1 MAETRIK
8 SSGLSA
14 NITVSNLALTGT
26 TSVSGNVVPTS
37 NNTVNLGSPTLRFGS
52 LYLSGNTID
61 IGGAQITTTTGGD
74 LSFNTASGNV
84 AITANTVSFLTTVA
98 NTTTTTGNV
107 SFSSNL
113 TATSVKAD
121 AYFYTN
127 GAAFTGGA
135 GSAGYTGSQGSTGL
149 GFSIA
154 KSYASVAALTADTA
168 PTGITAGQFAVIETG
183 SVQDADNAKLYL
195 WSGTAYSYVTD
206 LSGAA
211 GITGPAGYA
220 GSSGSAGTTGY
231 TGSAGTLGYTGSA
244 GAAGNIGYT
253 GSRGTTAFTAGNTAP
268 VSPGLGDMWY
278 RTTNDALYRYLNDGT
293 TSYWIDVTGPV
304 NNFGTSA
311 TTLAAIAASG
321 IGPPTI
327 IGQSYGGGYYAGQIS
342 TTGNGVATHYLIV
355 APRETGQP
363 AYPGLAMKT
372 SATATAGTSSDID
385 GPTNS
390 SNMNNASHPAAQYC
404 KALTIGGYSDW
415 YLPSKNELE
424 IIYYNLKPTTTQ
436 NQTGTPNAIVDYGAN
451 PNAVPSRNMHTAGDP
466 SQTSVAIFQSGG
478 SQAFDYQATWFWTS
492 TQNINYSDT
501 TSWLQSFSSGQQQPQ
516 SKADPQMVRAVRRI
530 AI

>member
-135 GSAGYTGSQGSTGL
+135 GAAGYTGSQGSTGL

-154 KSYASVAALTADTA
+154 KSYASVAALTADTS

-195 WSGTAYSYVTD
+195 WSGSTYSYVTD

-211 GITGPAGYA
+211 GITGPAG
-220 GSSGSAGTTGY
+220 TTGY
-231 TGSAGTLGYTGSA
+231 TGSAGSA
-244 GAAGNIGYT
+244 GTVGYT

-311 TTLAAIAASG
+311 TTLAAITASG
-321 IGPPTI
+321 AAPPPTV
-327 IGQSYGGGYYAGQIS
+327 GQFYGGGYYAGSIS
-342 TTGNGVATHYLIV
+342 ATGNGVATHYLIV
-355 APRETGQP
+355 APKSTGETS
-363 AYPGLAMKT
+363 GLTWGPQGVTTGAT
-372 SATATAGTSSDID
+372 SVINGPSNSAILAGLGSSYQAATW
-385 GPTNS
+385 
-390 SNMNNASHPAAQYC
+390 C
-404 KALTIGGYSDW
+404 EALSINGYTDW

-424 IIYYNLKPTTTQ
+424 VMYYFLKPG
-436 NQTGTPNAIVDYGAN
+436 TGNNDIASGAN
-451 PNAVPSRNMHTAGDP
+451 PNAVSPEPSNTNYNYTVPG
-466 SQTSVAIFQSGG
+466 QTSAT
-478 SQAFDYQATWFWTS
+478 AFRTGASDQQLVELMYWSS
-492 TQNINYSDT
+492 TQFSDNYAFVQKFQNGEQLNDRYKDDT
-501 TSWLQSFSSGQQQPQ
+501 YL
-516 SKADPQMVRAVRRI
+516 KNVRAVRRI